1 MLGINLEFEKNVPF
15 PLGRKPVMKDR
26 PATVKDLI
34 CLWVEQE
41 GEVGDSFK
49 IQGNKLKSN
58 VCQHFNYKT
67 TPDGYRFRLSYRT
80 VDKDEEIYRVWITEK
95 YRLDKLPDGR
105 WDTRGKWHEHKRIQT
120 CSWET
125 EVL

>member
-80 VDKDEEIYRVWITEK
+80 VFFYVRATSPLYPIYHLAVYPNDIF
-95 YRLDKLPDGR
+95 L
-105 WDTRGKWHEHKRIQT
+105 
-120 CSWET
+120 
-125 EVL
+125 